1 MLTFNFLNYI
11 LLIILLQ
18 LSRFVPL
25 FLSPPS
31 TPHSLRQYPHHCS
44 CTWVMH
50 VSSLATPFP
59 ALYFTAY
66 WLFCN
71 YLFVLLNPLTFSPI
85 PPNPLPSDNHQNV
98 LHIHDSV
105 SLLFV
110 CLVCCLDPIVD
121 RYTVFAILLFIVL
134 IFFFLNKPL

>member
-31 TPHSLRQYPHHCS
+31 TPHSLRQSPHHCS
-44 CTWVMH
+44 CPWIMCI
-50 VSSLATPFP
+50 SSLATPFP
-59 ALYFTAY
+59 ALYFTSH

-98 LHIHDSV
+98 LHIHDPISF
-105 SLLFV
+105 LLV
-110 CLVCCLDPIVD
+110 CLVCFLDLIID